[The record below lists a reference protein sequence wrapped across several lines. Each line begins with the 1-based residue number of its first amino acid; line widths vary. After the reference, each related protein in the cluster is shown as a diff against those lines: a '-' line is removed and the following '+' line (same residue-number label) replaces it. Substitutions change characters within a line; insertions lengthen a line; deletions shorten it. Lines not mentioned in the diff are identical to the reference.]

1 MLRNLVRHSPHTHYS
16 AVNHR
21 PQLPFS
27 FRRHFSSKSEL
38 VEIDLDFSSPS
49 GLKKMEEMIQK
60 LLVHKAAPYWLPFI
74 PGASFWVPPAHR
86 GSKKVVDL
94 IEKLSNRLTEEEA
107 FSLTTDR
114 GWPCLSSFLSDNT
127 VTDGVAYVDVDMKSS
142 KQDGE
147 VIEVVVMEDSKNLS

>member
-1 MLRNLVRHSPHTHYS
+1 MLRYLVRHSPLPRYS

-27 FRRHFSSKSEL
+27 FCRHYSSKSEL
-38 VEIDLDFSSPS
+38 IEMDLDFSSPS

-60 LLVHKAAPYWLPFI
+60 LIVHKAAPYWLPFI

-114 GWPCLSSFLSDNT
+114 GWPCLSSFLSGT
-127 VTDGVAYVDVDMKSS
+127 PELRFSCSFLT
-142 KQDGE
+142 
-147 VIEVVVMEDSKNLS
+147 